1 MSDQSDAPAGNP
13 LGGMDLGG
21 LLESAQQM
29 MAGMQAAADEVVQGS
44 AGGGLV
50 TVEVD
55 GHINFRS
62 VSIDPKAI
70 DPDDVSLL
78 EDLVLAALRD
88 AAEQLQAGQS
98 ERWVALISAGSAACW
113 GASELLLDGSGTHR
127 STRAASG
134 HRPEVCSACGVSSFE
149 GTERRCAPPQPGHR
163 RCQGAGLVLLALFQL
178 E

>member
-1 MSDQSDAPAGNP
+1 MSEQFDAPAGDP

-29 MAGMQAAADEVVQGS
+29 MAGMQAAADEVVQSS

-88 AAEQLQAGQS
+88 AVEQLQAGQS
-98 ERWVALISAGSAACW
+98 
-113 GASELLLDGSGTHR
+113 GAMGGLDLGGLGGLLGG
-127 STRAASG
+127 
-134 HRPEVCSACGVSSFE
+134 E
-149 GTERRCAPPQPGHR
+149 
-163 RCQGAGLVLLALFQL
+163 
-178 E
+178 

>member
-1 MSDQSDAPAGNP
+1 MSEQFDGPAGNP

-29 MAGMQAAADEVVQGS
+29 MAGMQAAADEVVEGS

-55 GHINFRS
+55 GHMNFRS

-78 EDLVLAALRD
+78 R
-88 AAEQLQAGQS
+88 
-98 ERWVALISAGSAACW
+98 ISCS
-113 GASELLLDGSGTHR
+113 
-127 STRAASG
+127 RAA
-134 HRPEVCSACGVSSFE
+134 
-149 GTERRCAPPQPGHR
+149 
-163 RCQGAGLVLLALFQL
+163 
-178 E
+178 